1 MLKSKKVYRVFNNNE
16 LWSKKQV
23 DFLHGIMCTD
33 NFECRNMSMEDSF
46 SKSKCISGSIIDE
59 SIKECL
65 IFTFFDK
72 VNYPVKKDTFVEI
85 SYEDLLEY
93 CEEVEMI
100 YCVEEKKYIKE
111 IQELFERQNC

>member
-33 NFECRNMSMEDSF
+33 NFDCRNMSMKDSF
-46 SKSKCISGSIIDE
+46 SKSKCISGSIVDE
-59 SIKECL
+59 SIKDCL
-65 IFTFFDK
+65 IFTYFDR
-72 VNYPVKKDTFVEI
+72 VNYPVEENTFVEI
-85 SYEDLLEY
+85 SYEDLLGY

-100 YCVEEKKYIKE
+100 VNIGE
-111 IQELFERQNC
+111 

>member
-1 MLKSKKVYRVFNNNE
+1 MIKTRKVYRVYNDDE
-16 LWSKKQV
+16 LWSKKKI
-23 DFLHGIMCTD
+23 DFFHGIWCTD
-33 NFECRNMSMEDSF
+33 NFDCRNMSMEDSF
-46 SKSKCISGSIIDE
+46 SNSKCISGSIIDE

-100 YCVEEKKYIKE
+100 VNVEE
-111 IQELFERQNC
+111 

>member
-33 NFECRNMSMEDSF
+33 NFDCRNMSMEDSF
-46 SKSKCISGSIIDE
+46 NNSEYISGCVIDE

-100 YCVEEKKYIKE
+100 VNVGE
-111 IQELFERQNC
+111 

>member
-1 MLKSKKVYRVFNNNE
+1 
-16 LWSKKQV
+16 
-23 DFLHGIMCTD
+23 
-33 NFECRNMSMEDSF
+33 MEDSF

>member
-33 NFECRNMSMEDSF
+33 NFDCRNMSMEDSF
-46 SKSKCISGSIIDE
+46 SKSKCISGSIVDE
-59 SIKECL
+59 SIKDCL
-65 IFTFFDK
+65 IFTYFDR
-72 VNYPVKKDTFVEI
+72 VNYPVEENTFVEI
-85 SYEDLLEY
+85 SYEDLLGY

-100 YCVEEKKYIKE
+100 VNIGE
-111 IQELFERQNC
+111 